1 MDPTSVPASVEW
13 SLFLLIFF
21 ILVLIG
27 TLLKIPTWL
36 EERRNRAAANSGAVM
51 ASDPP
56 TLPYVIEPDLPPLP
70 VIEPEPPQ
78 IAPRY
83 RQINGIEIKPWRE
96 SMRERLALREERAA
110 QARAAQERSARI
122 QAILRNAHLPE
133 ISYAELAQGS
143 DRNILIVGPK
153 GSGKTT
159 LLNRLIALRTGYV
172 EAFDPHNEPGKWP
185 CPVVGGGERFDG
197 ILRHLTAVYA
207 LMQERYQQ
215 SNAGTRSQASYQQ
228 PEWAITLVGD
238 EWGGIVAEL
247 PSKGKTQLGAG
258 AIQAKLLARGRKVGI
273 GLLVAAHDD
282 TAAQVGLEGEM
293 GLLGCYDYIVYLGAQ
308 ATSNSSIPKEVRE
321 EARAMQRPAVVLSTE
336 RQAWLKFSA
345 IAHEPH
351 AFDAHKWQ
359 RPIDYAAILDVQA
372 RSAVSNT
379 ADSVPNTEATIPNAE
394 PSRNERR
401 NGVLSRSDA
410 MEYHSSQSV
419 PPVPRSRSDAQVLAE
434 ALEIVPPTVAQSVC
448 ESAFANGN
456 TDAKEQREMQG
467 DKAISSQVVS
477 SEELANIVQAVIL
490 YQQNG
495 GRKADAICK
504 AFGVTRGGGFAYRRA
519 AWLVGEALDKMKPSE
534 TGNAGPKRPTSTPW
548 NA

>member
-36 EERRNRAAANSGAVM
+36 EERRTKLAAM
-51 ASDPP
+51 ASDAP
-56 TLPYVIEPDLPPLP
+56 TLPYEIEPELPPLYEVELELPPLP

-78 IAPRY
+78 IAPKY
-83 RQINGIEIKPWRE
+83 RQINGIEIKPWQETR
-96 SMRERLALREERAA
+96 RERMALREERAA
-110 QARAAQERSARI
+110 QARAAEERSARI
-122 QAILRNAHLPE
+122 EAILRTARLPE
-133 ISYAELAQGS
+133 ISYDELAQGS

-159 LLNRLIALRTGYV
+159 LLNRLIALRAGYV

-185 CPVVGGGERFDG
+185 CPVVGGGERFEH
-197 ILRHLTAVYA
+197 ILRHLTAVYE
-207 LMQERYQQ
+207 LMKERYHH

-336 RQAWLKFSA
+336 RQAWLRFPA
-345 IAHEPH
+345 IAHEPR
-351 AFDAHKWQ
+351 ACDAHEWQ
-359 RPIDYAAILDVQA
+359 RPADYAAILDVQA
-372 RSAVSNT
+372 RSGVPNAALSVPN
-379 ADSVPNTEATIPNAE
+379 AHLSVPNTEPVGNE
-394 PSRNERR
+394 QRNTVPWRADAVEQ
-401 NGVLSRSDA
+401 NGLA
-410 MEYHSSQSV
+410 SV
-419 PPVPRSRSDAQVLAE
+419 PSVPRSRSDHDLLAE
-434 ALEIVPPTVAQSVC
+434 ALEIVPSVG
-448 ESAFANGN
+448 APNTNMGANTNTNTN
-456 TDAKEQREMQG
+456 TDSKG
-467 DKAISSQVVS
+467 DIDDPITSSVVS
-477 SEELANIVQAVIL
+477 ADELAKLAHAVMV
-490 YQQNG
+490 YTKNG
-495 GRKADAICK
+495 GKKTEAICK
-504 AFGVTRGGGFAYRRA
+504 GFGVTRGGGIAYRRA
-519 AWLVGEALDKMKPSE
+519 AWLVGQALRRL
-534 TGNAGPKRPTSTPW
+534 NL
-548 NA
+548 

>member
-70 VIEPEPPQ
+70 VIEPELPQ
-78 IAPRY
+78 NEPRY

-122 QAILRNAHLPE
+122 EAILRTAHLPE
-133 ISYAELAQGS
+133 ISYVELAQGS

-153 GSGKTT
+153 GSGQTT

-372 RSAVSNT
+372 RSAVPNT
-379 ADSVPNTEATIPNAE
+379 AVSVPNTEATFPNAE
-394 PSRNERR
+394 ASQNKQRNR
-401 NGVLSRSDA
+401 VLSPSDA
-410 MEYHSSQSV
+410 VEFHDIQ
-419 PPVPRSRSDAQVLAE
+419 PVPRSRSDEEILAE
-434 ALEIVPPTVAQSVC
+434 VLEIVPPTVAQPIR
-448 ESAFANGN
+448 ESAVANGN
-456 TDAKEQREMQG
+456 ANAEEQREVRD

-477 SEELANIVQAVIL
+477 SEELANVVQAVIL
-490 YQQNG
+490 YTQNG

-534 TGNAGPKRPTSTPW
+534 TGNAEPKQTTSTAW
-548 NA
+548 SA